1 MSANIRLSDMI
12 NSVLVPVNW
21 AIPDKNRTPP
31 RKAIRLSAVV
41 SFDTDN
47 IQGNLFGCL
56 PWVCTRFLSGI
67 AHYIRSRSYISTCV
81 YMIAEYINCLPL

>member
-1 MSANIRLSDMI
+1 MYYGGFIVEN
-12 NSVLVPVNW
+12 PVNHW
-21 AIPDKNRTPP
+21 SIPDKNRTPP

-56 PWVCTRFLSGI
+56 PWARGVRFLSGI
-67 AHYIRSRSYISTCV
+67 YGGPAGRALRQLRHALLEVCTAH
-81 YMIAEYINCLPL
+81 